1 MNDQLATKQDLRD
14 LEGRIDGKLDNLESR
29 IDAKLDALKQEMMQF
44 SRDLQ
49 TELLRGIE
57 GLLRPGELRLRRAE
71 GGLLTLQSSDGAMNE
86 RIAGLETRM
95 FDVEKKL
102 LLRPPEAGA

>member
-14 LEGRIDGKLDNLESR
+14 MEGR
-29 IDAKLDALKQEMMQF
+29 IDAKLDALKHEMMQF

-57 GLLRPGELRLRRAE
+57 GLLRPVETRLRRAE

-95 FDVEKKL
+95 FEVEKKL
-102 LLRPPEAGA
+102 LLRSPEAGV